1 MAYDKKLH
9 FIAGLCISVVAM
21 LLYFY
26 YYGTVNVLL
35 GVGGGMVAGVA
46 NEFKDVIAYGGFDKY
61 DMLATWLGATVG
73 AGLVYMLLKGGVLNG
88 F

>member
-9 FIAGLCISVVAM
+9 FLAGLCISVAAM

-26 YYGTVNVLL
+26 YYGTVNVLH
-35 GVGGGMVAGVA
+35 GIGCGMLAGVLK
-46 NEFKDVIAYGGFDKY
+46 EIKDEIAYGWFDKY
-61 DMLATWLGATVG
+61 YMFATWLGAIAG
-73 AGLVYMLLKGGVLNG
+73 AGLIYILLQGGVLNG

>member
-35 GVGGGMVAGVA
+35 GFGGGMVAGVA
-46 NEFKDVIAYGGFDKY
+46 KEIKDEIAYGGFDKY
-61 DMLATWLGATVG
+61 DMLATWAGSLLG
-73 AGLVYMLLKGGVLNG
+73 AGLIYILLQGGVLNG

>member
-9 FIAGLCISVVAM
+9 FIAGLCISVAAM

-26 YYGTVNVLL
+26 YSGTVNLRFGL
-35 GVGGGMVAGVA
+35 GCGMVAGVA
-46 NEFKDVIAYGGFDKY
+46 KEVKDEITYGGFDKY
-61 DMLATWLGATVG
+61 DMLATWAGSLLG
-73 AGLVYMLLKGGVLNG
+73 AGLIYILLQGGVLNG

>member
-9 FIAGLCISVVAM
+9 FIAGLCISVAAM

-26 YYGTVNVLL
+26 YYGTVNVLP
-35 GVGGGMVAGVA
+35 GIGCGMVAGVA
-46 NEFKDVIAYGGFDKY
+46 KEVKDEITYGGFDKY
-61 DMLATWLGATVG
+61 DMLATWAGSLLG
-73 AGLVYMLLKGGVLNG
+73 AGLLYII

>member
-35 GVGGGMVAGVA
+35 GFGGGMVAGVA
-46 NEFKDVIAYGGFDKY
+46 KEVKDEITYGGFDKY
-61 DMLATWLGATVG
+61 DMLATWAGSLLG

>member
-1 MAYDKKLH
+1 MDYDKKLH

-26 YYGTVNVLL
+26 YYGIVNVWFGL
-35 GVGGGMVAGVA
+35 GCGMDAGVA
-46 NEFKDVIAYGGFDKY
+46 KEIKDEITYGGFDSLEMY
-61 DMLATWLGATVG
+61 ATWAGSLLG
-73 AGLVYMLLKGGVLNG
+73 AGLVCIFLKGGVLNG

>member
-9 FIAGLCISVVAM
+9 LLAGLVIAIIFGWQYPLIGLGAGFIAGVAKEVYDY
-21 LLYFY
+21 LDYGLY
-26 YYGTVNVLL
+26 
-35 GVGGGMVAGVA
+35 
-46 NEFKDVIAYGGFDKY
+46 DKQ
-61 DMLATWLGATVG
+61 DMLYTWAGSLMG